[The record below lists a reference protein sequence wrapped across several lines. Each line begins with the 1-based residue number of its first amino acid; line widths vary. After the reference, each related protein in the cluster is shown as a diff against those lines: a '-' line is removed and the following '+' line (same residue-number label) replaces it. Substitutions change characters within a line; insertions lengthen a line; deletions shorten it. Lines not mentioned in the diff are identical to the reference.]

1 MVSAKARG
9 PERATASVAMSSSQI
24 GTVNSNGGFD
34 SPTVSTAHT
43 SGTAGVTHLGVVGR
57 GVKRVL
63 TTAESSPAKK
73 PATEPSPNNG
83 GSSGS

>member
-9 PERATASVAMSSSQI
+9 PEKATASVAMSSSQV
-24 GTVNSNGGFD
+24 GTVNSNGFD

-57 GVKRVL
+57 GVKRVI

-73 PATEPSPNNG
+73 PATEPSTNHG